1 MKEILLSTSPT
12 IIGLILRLTA
22 GLIML
27 PHGAQKLLG
36 LFGGSG
42 FRNTMQY
49 FTTTMG
55 IPWIVAFF
63 IIMIES
69 FGALLMISGTATR
82 IWAFGF
88 IAIMVGA
95 VITSNFKHG
104 LFMNWFGD
112 QGGEGFEYHLLMIG
126 ICITLIVT
134 GGGKYSVDGWLQ
146 SR

>member
-1 MKEILLSTSPT
+1 MKEILFSTSPT
-12 IIGLILRLTA
+12 TIGLILRLTA

-27 PHGAQKLLG
+27 PHGAQKLFG
-36 LFGGSG
+36 LFGGPG

-88 IAIMVGA
+88 ITIMVGA
-95 VITSNFKHG
+95 VITTNFKHG